1 MNDPDLFRLIAN
13 PHFLA
18 KERIVKKKENN
29 YLENHIHT
37 KYPKLYVTPQ
47 LLKEIEV
54 SIDKIINDFDNLDPD
69 FIYPQGTSFEEIH
82 KTLNN
87 FKGILISESGIKNK
101 EDILKITNKTNI
113 KTFLIGE
120 SLLKNLD
127 SNPIFSLL

>member
-54 SIDKIINDFDNLDPD
+54 SIDKIINDRKTKGFAND
-69 FIYPQGTSFEEIH
+69 FLQSCYQKSIQNVYQ
-82 KTLNN
+82 
-87 FKGILISESGIKNK
+87 
-101 EDILKITNKTNI
+101 KI
-113 KTFLIGE
+113 
-120 SLLKNLD
+120 
-127 SNPIFSLL
+127 